1 MATKKRS
8 KTKKAKLRQPR
19 VKTSVAE
26 QAQTIAA
33 LRQQLANAGVT
44 PEQIGA
50 ALDPAGYLGA
60 ARQFTGAA
68 LAAHAQYAEHAG

>member
-1 MATKKRS
+1 MSTPDKRS
-8 KTKKAKLRQPR
+8 GVDALLGHAAFINAPKLDDDDVLIGNRAM
-19 VKTSVAE
+19 AE
-26 QAQTIAA
+26 FS
-33 LRQQLANAGVT
+33 T